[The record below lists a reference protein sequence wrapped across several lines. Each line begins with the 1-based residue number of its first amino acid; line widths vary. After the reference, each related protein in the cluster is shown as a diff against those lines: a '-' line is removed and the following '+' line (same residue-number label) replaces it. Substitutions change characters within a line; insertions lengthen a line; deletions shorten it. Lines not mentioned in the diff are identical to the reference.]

1 MARKDVPHFPNRMI
15 PIPLI
20 EQVDTKQFLHFK
32 NLTEPDAVTIANLT
46 SELRSTGALERAV
59 EERDVQ
65 SLEELHSLVSDA
77 VALAKS
83 ERELNPDVYD
93 EELEL
98 SLGSDLAMEEDW
110 DNPMLDGMDDYGH
123 QMYEASRKSAV
134 TRETTDNRVKVKLPD
149 GSVVFAEI
157 V

>member
-1 MARKDVPHFPNRMI
+1 MTNKGPSRLPNRMI

-20 EQVDTKQFLHFK
+20 ERVDTRPFMHFRNLNDHDAHTIS
-32 NLTEPDAVTIANLT
+32 NLTQ
-46 SELRSTGALERAV
+46 ELRSTGALERAV

-65 SLEELHSLVSDA
+65 SLEELRDLVSSA

-83 ERELNPDVYD
+83 EKDLNPDGYD

-98 SLGSDLAMEEDW
+98 SLGGDLDDNEDW
-110 DNPMLDGMDDYGH
+110 QNPMLDGSDDYG
-123 QMYEASRKSAV
+123 QQLYEDSRKTAV
-134 TRETTDNRVKVKLPD
+134 SRKTTDKLVKVKLPD